1 MLNAGS
7 PTFQQEVNELAA
19 KAREERI
26 PRQLTFIYSQI
37 PMNSCQR
44 CADCCFNGPQVYPI
58 EFINIY
64 RSLQSLPET
73 TQIKLGNRI
82 VEYELLSLTTLKNK
96 CPFLNDK
103 GCLIYA
109 ERPLQCRLFG
119 LYPQGE
125 YENMVNNCRHE
136 NKNLAEYYLR
146 KKRVKLPLS
155 VMTYDVDQ
163 CENNHDSQGS
173 LVVLPKKERERFD
186 EQILELSNQ
195 FLPTTWRSQ
204 HLLSFSNQYNRL
216 HTDDETL
223 ELTKVQTIREFQR
236 HGDSRTMK
244 RFLARNVFK
253 F

>member
-1 MLNAGS
+1 MQSVSS
-7 PTFQQEVNELAA
+7 PNLQQEVNELAA
-19 KAREERI
+19 TAGEERV
-26 PRQLTFIYSQI
+26 PRQLSFIYSQI
-37 PMNSCQR
+37 PMNNCRR
-44 CADCCFNGPQVYPI
+44 CADCCFNSPQVYPI

-64 RSLQSLPET
+64 RSLQSLSEK
-73 TQIKLGNRI
+73 TQITLGNRI

-96 CPFLNDK
+96 CPFLSK
-103 GCLIYA
+103 RGCLIYG

-125 YENMVNNCRHE
+125 YENLVKRCRHE
-136 NKNLAEYYLR
+136 NKNLADYYLR
-146 KKRVKLPLS
+146 KKRVKLPMS

-163 CENNHDSQGS
+163 CENNYDSQGN
-173 LVVLPKKERERFD
+173 LLILPEKERERFD
-186 EQILELSNQ
+186 EQILALSEQ
-195 FLPTTWRSQ
+195 FLPRHWRSQ

-223 ELTKVQTIREFQR
+223 EQTKVQSIREFQR

-244 RFLARNVFK
+244 RFLARGVFK